1 MISGTQTLASFQ
13 QALADEQN
21 QLKEVGRRIDE
32 LSDRQLA
39 LEQEDLTDYRELARL
54 RVDLLATEQAQS
66 NLDEAERL
74 VQSFLN
80 ERQGERDQAEKA
92 IDKAKAEALELG
104 RRREEQAALTAELA
118 DRIDDAEKETQDK
131 LDQDPHYVEQRDSVE
146 LARRTAIHADT
157 KANQSEEELESK
169 GQPYR
174 DDPLFMY
181 LWQRGYRTPEYKGG
195 NLTRWLDVWV
205 ARLVNYSES
214 RAHFVRLQEI
224 PKRLRE
230 HAQMRSQEAEAEYE
244 KLHQLDQQARESD
257 GITRL
262 DEELARQQERLA
274 EIDREI
280 EVSAE
285 KMWTLEEKKA
295 AFTAGEDPN
304 YQKAVNFLSQEL
316 AKDELTALHEDA
328 LSTPFPEDDI
338 IIADLFHRLESKEE
352 ITEGRREL
360 KELRTKHE
368 VRTRELEKILVDFK
382 KNRFDSPG
390 SGFANSAMVSMMLA
404 NFLNGLLSRADLWR
418 LLEQQRRYQPRKAD
432 PGFGS
437 GKFGQG
443 TVWGGGLGLPRTP
456 RPSGGGFRFP
466 SGGGGGSRFPRSG
479 GGGFR
484 VPRGG
489 GSGGFRTGG
498 GF

>member
-13 QALADEQN
+13 QALADER
-21 QLKEVGRRIDE
+21 KELEEVANRIDD

-39 LEQEDLTDYRELARL
+39 LEQEDLADYRELARL
-54 RVDLLATEQAQS
+54 RVDMLATEQAQR

-74 VQSFLN
+74 VQSFLK

-92 IDKAKAEALELG
+92 IDAAKKEALELS
-104 RRREEQAALTAELA
+104 RRREEQAVLTGELA
-118 DRIDDAEKETQDK
+118 DRIDDAEKETQDR
-131 LDQDPHYVEQRDSVE
+131 LDQDPHYVAQRDSVE
-146 LARRTAIHADT
+146 LARRTALHADT
-157 KANQSEEELESK
+157 KAKQSEEELESK

-181 LWQRGYRTPEYKGG
+181 LWQRGYQTPEYQGG
-195 NLTRWLDVWV
+195 NLTRWLDGWV

-214 RAHFVRLQEI
+214 RANFVRLQEI

-262 DEELARQQERLA
+262 DEELAGMQERLA
-274 EIDREI
+274 EIDRQI
-280 EVSAE
+280 EASAE

-295 AFTAGEDPN
+295 AFGAGEDPN
-304 YQKAVNFLSQEL
+304 YQKAVDFLSQEL

-338 IIADLFHRLESKEE
+338 IIANLFHRLEAKEE
-352 ITEGRREL
+352 IAEGR
-360 KELRTKHE
+360 KEFLDLRAKHE
-368 VRTRELEKILVDFK
+368 ARIRELEKLLVDFK
-382 KNRFDSPG
+382 QNRYDSPG
-390 SGFANSAMVSMMLA
+390 TGFADGAMISMMLA
-404 NFLNGLLSRADLWR
+404 NFLSGMLSRADLWR
-418 LLEQQRRYQPRKAD
+418 LLEQQRRYQPRRAD

-437 GKFGQG
+437 GGFGRG
-443 TVWGGGLGLPRTP
+443 TVWGGGIQFPRGP
-456 RPSGGGFRFP
+456 RPSGGGGFRFP
-466 SGGGGGSRFPRSG
+466 SGGGGGFRFPSGG

-489 GSGGFRTGG
+489 GGGFRTGG

>member
-1 MISGTQTLASFQ
+1 
-13 QALADEQN
+13 
-21 QLKEVGRRIDE
+21 
-32 LSDRQLA
+32 
-39 LEQEDLTDYRELARL
+39 
-54 RVDLLATEQAQS
+54 
-66 NLDEAERL
+66 
-74 VQSFLN
+74 
-80 ERQGERDQAEKA
+80 
-92 IDKAKAEALELG
+92 
-104 RRREEQAALTAELA
+104 
-118 DRIDDAEKETQDK
+118 
-131 LDQDPHYVEQRDSVE
+131 
-146 LARRTAIHADT
+146 
-157 KANQSEEELESK
+157 
-169 GQPYR
+169 
-174 DDPLFMY
+174 
-181 LWQRGYRTPEYKGG
+181 
-195 NLTRWLDVWV
+195 
-205 ARLVNYSES
+205 
-214 RAHFVRLQEI
+214 
-224 PKRLRE
+224 
-230 HAQMRSQEAEAEYE
+230 
-244 KLHQLDQQARESD
+244 
-257 GITRL
+257 
-262 DEELARQQERLA
+262 
-274 EIDREI
+274 
-280 EVSAE
+280 
-285 KMWTLEEKKA
+285 MWTLEEKKA

-466 SGGGGGSRFPRSG
+466 SGGSGGSRFPRSG